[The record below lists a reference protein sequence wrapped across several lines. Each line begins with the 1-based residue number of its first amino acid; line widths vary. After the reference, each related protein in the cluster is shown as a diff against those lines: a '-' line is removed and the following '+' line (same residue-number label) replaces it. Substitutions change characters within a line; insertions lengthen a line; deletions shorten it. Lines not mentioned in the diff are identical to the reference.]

1 MFSRSKS
8 SQDRYGFGKSRKKD
22 GTGTKKEYINS
33 WILLRQVKKD
43 RHRRREDRGK
53 RRFDDESGHS
63 AGVMLSSDSPPPM
76 TTSLAPVGFDMPDEA
91 RPGKITPTKPL
102 GDSEVIEEAVPI
114 TKKKLPSPEPQP
126 KVHRNGLD
134 VDHDVSSTKKLHQ
147 DDEENDRCIV
157 DCVYYVQ
164 RCCECTIV

>member
-1 MFSRSKS
+1 M
-8 SQDRYGFGKSRKKD
+8 KD
-22 GTGTKKEYINS
+22 STIVTHADVYIEEIPS
-33 WILLRQVKKD
+33 TSDV
-43 RHRRREDRGK
+43 
-53 RRFDDESGHS
+53 
-63 AGVMLSSDSPPPM
+63 VMLSSDSPPPM